1 MFFMKKLWILLLLA
15 LLSAVPAEAAETA
28 EAEPAGYVALT
39 FDDGPSGPITER
51 LLDGLKE
58 RGVHATFFL
67 CGYRMEQYPAPLP
80 RYLTEGHELGVHST
94 VHADLTRLSPG
105 DLHRDL
111 AETARAIEAA
121 TGVRPTLLRPPG
133 GAYNAAVLESAKTEG
148 LSVILWS
155 VDTRDWATR
164 DPVQTVAVMGRQAE
178 DGDIILMHDMSQASV
193 DAALSLADDLRAR
206 GFVLVTVS
214 QLAALRHRAMQPG
227 RVYRNFRG

>member
-1 MFFMKKLWILLLLA
+1 MKKLWILLLLA
-15 LLSAVPAEAAETA
+15 LLSAVSAEAAEPV

-67 CGYRMEQYPAPLP
+67 CGYRMEQYPAPVP
-80 RYLTEGHELGVHST
+80 RYLAEGHELGVHST
-94 VHADLTRLSPG
+94 VHANLTKLSPG
-105 DLHRDL
+105 DLRRDL
-111 AETARAIEAA
+111 SDTVRAIETSA
-121 TGVRPTLLRPPG
+121 GVRPTLLRPPG
-133 GAYNAAVLESAKTEG
+133 GAYNEAVLEAAEAKG

-155 VDTRDWATR
+155 VDTRDWAAR
-164 DPVQTVAVMGRQAE
+164 DADTVLSAMGRGVS
-178 DGDIILMHDMSQASV
+178 DGDIILMHDMSQGSV